1 MEIRT
6 LSDIFFTSVKHDV
19 DRHLMFKRDAV
30 TQTKPTSSGD
40 SGSNWQVISSRQL
53 YGYVAIMARIL
64 RQWGIQKGDRVAILS
79 ENRPEWMIADFAC
92 VCSGIAD
99 VPIYTTLTAEQTL
112 YLLKNSAARVI
123 FVSTLEQLRKVQSVQ
138 GQTALEKVVVMD
150 DVAEI
155 NVIRMWTLLEGA
167 ATEHDPQFDEQA
179 RQIQPEDLATLIY
192 TSGTTGTSKGVMLT
206 HGNLTS
212 CAIMASKQAEW
223 EPGDVYLSFLPLSH
237 VTARHVDYVCYLDGV
252 TIVYCADFNQLPQ
265 MLQEARPTIIVSV
278 PRVYEKVR
286 QEAERRAGRGLRRK
300 IFDWAVRV
308 GEAHKEEI
316 ARGETPTGFGW
327 KLANKLVFQKIRQG
341 FGGRSRAYF
350 SGGAPLGKDMAEWFC
365 SVGIPIMEGYGLTE
379 TSPTLSVNRRGA
391 FKVGSVGKVNEG
403 LQLKIAEDGEI
414 LVKGPTVFKGYW
426 NMPEETRAAFVDG
439 WFKTGDIGELDSEGF
454 LHITDRKKDLIKTSG
469 GKFIAP
475 QPIENALKANVLI
488 AQAALIGD
496 RRKFASVI
504 IAPHFP
510 LLEDWARANSVTF
523 ASRQELVA
531 APKVREL
538 YKGIV
543 EDVNKKLAHFET
555 IKKIVVVPDEFS
567 VATGEIT
574 PTLKLKRR
582 VIEAKYKQQ
591 IEEMYQDP
599 HPVETAEVG

>member
-1 MEIRT
+1 METRT
-6 LSDIFFTSVKHDV
+6 LVDIFFASVAHDMQ
-19 DRHLMFKRDAV
+19 RHVMFKRGAD
-30 TQTKPTSSGD
+30 
-40 SGSNWQVISSRQL
+40 WQIISSRQL
-53 YGYVAIMARIL
+53 YGYVVTLARTL
-64 RQWGIQKGDRVAILS
+64 KQWDIQKGDRVAILG

-92 VCSGIAD
+92 VNSGIVD
-99 VPIYTTLTAEQTL
+99 VPIYATLTAEQTL
-112 YLLKNSAARVI
+112 YLLQNSGARVI
-123 FVSTLEQLRKVQSVQ
+123 FVSTLEQLRKVQSIQ
-138 GQTALEKVVVMD
+138 AKTSLEKIVVMD
-150 DVAEI
+150 DVAEV
-155 NVIRMWTLLEGA
+155 NVIPMWSLINGA
-167 ATEHDPQFDEQA
+167 SLDPDPQFDEQA
-179 RQIQPEDLATLIY
+179 HQIQPEDLATLIY
-192 TSGTTGTSKGVMLT
+192 TSGTTGTSKGVMLS

-252 TIVYCADFNQLPQ
+252 TLAYCAVFDQLPQ
-265 MLQEARPTIIVSV
+265 MLQEAKPTIIVAV

-286 QEAERRAGRGLRRK
+286 QEAERRAGHGLKRK
-300 IFDWAVRV
+300 IFDWALHV
-308 GEAHKEEI
+308 GQQHMQEI
-316 ARGETPTGFGW
+316 ARGEMPKGPAW
-327 KLANKLVFQKIRQG
+327 KLANQLVFAKIRQG

-365 SVGIPIMEGYGLTE
+365 AVGIPIMEGYGLTE

-391 FKVGSVGKVNEG
+391 FKIGSVGKVNDG

-426 NMPEETRAAFVDG
+426 EMPEETRASFVDG

-454 LHITDRKKDLIKTSG
+454 LSITDRKKDLIKTSG

-488 AQAALIGD
+488 AQAAVIGD
-496 RRKFASVI
+496 KRKYASVI
-504 IAPHFP
+504 LSPHFP
-510 LLEDWARANSVTF
+510 VLEDWAHANGVAF

-531 APKVREL
+531 SPKVRDL
-538 YKGIV
+538 YKGII
-543 EDVNKKLAHFET
+543 EDLNKRLAQFES
-555 IKKIVVVPDEFS
+555 IKKIVIVPDEFT

-591 IEEMYQDP
+591 IDELYQEP
-599 HPVETAEVG
+599 HPIETAPVG